1 MPMLTALML
10 AAALA
15 QSAAPPSA
23 DAEDKAVL
31 ATAQAFFD
39 GMEAANPDALRPLV
53 LPNAQFLSVREQA
66 DGTVK
71 LNRVTFEDSF
81 GKSMPPG
88 VKEWMWSP
96 VIIRRGALATVT
108 APYEVG
114 KDGKTLHCGI
124 DIFTLVKQTDGAKA
138 DGAWKI
144 ASISWTAEPG
154 ACPELRKL

>member
-1 MPMLTALML
+1 MLPALML

-15 QSAAPPSA
+15 QNAAPPPSA
-23 DAEDKAVL
+23 DSEDKAVL
-31 ATAQAFFD
+31 AVAQAFFD
-39 GMEAANPDALRPLV
+39 GMEKASPEAMRATV
-53 LPNAQFLSVREQA
+53 LPNAQFMGVRKQA

-71 LNRVTFEDSF
+71 LSRVAFEDSF
-81 GKSMPPG
+81 GKHMDAG

-108 APYEVG
+108 APYEVS

-124 DIFTLVKQTDGAKA
+124 DIFTLAKA

-144 ASISWTAEPG
+144 ASISWTAEPD
-154 ACPELRKL
+154 ACAELRKL

>member
-1 MPMLTALML
+1 MALPALML

-15 QSAAPPSA
+15 QSPAPPAA
-23 DAEDKAVL
+23 DVEDKAVL
-31 ATAQAFFD
+31 AVAQAFFD
-39 GMEAANPDALRPLV
+39 GMEKANPDALRPLV

-81 GKSMPPG
+81 GKSMTPG

-108 APYEVG
+108 APYEVS

-138 DGAWKI
+138 DGGWKI
-144 ASISWTAEPG
+144 ASVSWTAEPN

>member
-1 MPMLTALML
+1 MPLLPALML

-15 QSAAPPSA
+15 QNAAPPPSA
-23 DAEDKAVL
+23 EPEDKAVL
-31 ATAQAFFD
+31 AVAQAFFD
-39 GMEAANPDALRPLV
+39 GMEKASPEAMRATV
-53 LPNAQFLSVREQA
+53 LPNAQFMGVRKQA

-71 LNRVTFEDSF
+71 LSRVAFEDSF
-81 GKSMPPG
+81 GKHMDPG

-96 VIIRRGALATVT
+96 VIIRRGVLATVT
-108 APYEVG
+108 APYEVS

-124 DIFTLVKQTDGAKA
+124 DVFTLAKA

-144 ASISWTAEPG
+144 ASISWTAEPD

>member
-1 MPMLTALML
+1 MPMPPALML
-10 AAALA
+10 AAVLS

-53 LPNAQFLSVREQA
+53 LPGAQFLSVREQP

-71 LNRVTFEDSF
+71 LNRVAFEDSF
-81 GKSMPPG
+81 GKSMTPG

-108 APYEVG
+108 APYEVS

-124 DIFTLVKQTDGAKA
+124 DIFTLVKQADGAKA
-138 DGAWKI
+138 GGAWKI